1 MGKNKSDSEGGRREP
16 YNQPIKVYG
25 VSSPEGAGALREILG
40 QVRRG
45 LRDVSAG
52 RTIDKKVGN
61 NIGYKRHRAGLSVEQ
76 FAARMK
82 MSSARLKKIEAGK
95 ERLTLSLVQ
104 RIASALGCFL
114 QCELV

>member
-1 MGKNKSDSEGGRREP
+1 MGKNKADSKSQFEP
-16 YNQPIKVYG
+16 DYGPFKVYG
-25 VSSPEGAGALREILG
+25 VSGPEGKSALDEMVG
-40 QVRRG
+40 QIRQG
-45 LRDVSAG
+45 LRDVAAG

-61 NIGYKRHRAGLSVEQ
+61 NIAYKRTRAGLSVEQ

-82 MSSARLKKIEAGK
+82 MPAARIKKIEAGK

-114 QCELV
+114 QCEVV